1 METSIFLA
9 RLIGP
14 AFLIMGLALLINRKH
29 FFGIIEDVLANR
41 ALLYFAGLLA
51 LVPGLAIVLVHNV
64 WTLDWRLIVTLFG
77 WLAVIAGALRLLLP
91 RQISRLGAA
100 MLGREAVLIAGAG
113 FYLVLGV
120 VLSLVG
126 YVIAG

>member
-9 RLIGP
+9 RLMGP
-14 AFLIMGLALLINRKH
+14 AFLIMGLALLVNRKH
-29 FFGIIEDVLANR
+29 FFGIVEDVLANR
-41 ALLYFAGLLA
+41 ALLYFAGLFA

-64 WTLDWRLIVTLFG
+64 WTLDWRLIVTLIG

-91 RQISRLGAA
+91 HHVSRLGAA

-113 FYLVLGV
+113 FYLVLGA
-120 VLSLVG
+120 VLSLFG

>member
-14 AFLIMGLALLINRKH
+14 TCLIMGLALLVNREH
-29 FFGIIEDVLANR
+29 FIGVIEDVLASR

-64 WTLDWRLIVTLFG
+64 WTLDWRVLVTLIG
-77 WLAVIAGALRLLLP
+77 WLAVIAGALRLLVP
-91 RQISRLGAA
+91 GQISRLGAA
-100 MLGREAVLIAGAG
+100 MLERDAVLIGGAA
-113 FYLVLGV
+113 FYLLLGA
-120 VLSLVG
+120 VLSLFG
-126 YVIAG
+126 YALAG

>member
-77 WLAVIAGALRLLLP
+77 WIAVIAGALRLLLP